1 MLTIGLSGTARLHP
15 HNETSHSS
23 IVCGCGFIGSMSCFF
38 KNVMLNNMFRR
49 PRLLIMHLTHNRYI
63 EVEDSKIVIP
73 DIDHESVQ
81 LIDVHPS
88 DADE

>member
-1 MLTIGLSGTARLHP
+1 
-15 HNETSHSS
+15 
-23 IVCGCGFIGSMSCFF
+23 
-38 KNVMLNNMFRR
+38 MLNNMFRR

-81 LIDVHPS
+81 LIDVNPS